1 MKTSLD
7 HLPPHKRNQLAT
19 ITAMLRESAPVE
31 MVILFGSYARGNW
44 VEDLPGGYFSDYD
57 LMVIVASA
65 EVAHDDFLWGK
76 ISDRARRI
84 GGRTPVTIV
93 AHDIREIDQELRVG
107 QFFFS
112 DVVADGVLLYDSHRF
127 TLAKSIAQTPEERF
141 ELARR
146 NFVTWFES
154 AGHFWRGAGYYAA
167 RELGPH
173 AAFSLHQ
180 SAERYFHAALL
191 VYTAYKPK
199 SHDLAQL
206 AAQTA
211 PLHEALA
218 GALPRSE
225 PEDERLFDLL
235 KRAYIE
241 ARYSLSYHVTA
252 EELTILR
259 ERVLDLASRVRHAC
273 LSKLMTI
280 SEKGSIGE
288 LPTLP
293 SDEGDLQLP
302 DLPDLTDAKAMK
314 KWHAAII
321 ELSYERGET
330 LRLEGRREGEAHGR
344 REGEVVGEARG
355 RREGE
360 MVGEARGRAR
370 AIVDVL
376 TRRGLK
382 LRELQSTRILCCR
395 DEATLAKW
403 WELAWTVSSVDE
415 LWDGP
420 GA

>member
-7 HLPPHKRNQLAT
+7 HLPHHKREQLAT

-44 VEDLPGGYFSDYD
+44 VEDLVGGYFSDFD
-57 LMVIVASA
+57 LMVIVASE

-76 ISDRARRI
+76 ISDRAQRI
-84 GGRTPVTIV
+84 GGRIPVTIV
-93 AHDIREIDQELRVG
+93 AHSIREIDQELRVG

-112 DVVADGVLLYDSHRF
+112 DAVAEGVLLYDSHRF
-127 TLAKSIAQTPEERF
+127 TLAKPIALTQAERF

-146 NFVTWFES
+146 NFETWFMS
-154 AGHFWRGAGYYAA
+154 AGNFWRGAGYYAA
-167 RELGPH
+167 RDLGSH
-173 AAFSLHQ
+173 AAFLLHQ

-199 SHDLAQL
+199 THDLAQL
-206 AAQTA
+206 AARTA

-225 PEDERLFDLL
+225 PEDDRLFDLL

-252 EELTILR
+252 EELRILR
-259 ERVLDLASRVRHAC
+259 ERVLDLAGRVRHAC

-280 SEKGSIGE
+280 SETGAVGE
-288 LPTLP
+288 LPALP
-293 SDEGDLQLP
+293 SDEDDLKPPPLP
-302 DLPDLTDAKAMK
+302 DLSDAKAVED
-314 KWHAAII
+314 WHAALI

-330 LRLEGRREGEAHGR
+330 MGREREAI
-344 REGEVVGEARG
+344 GEARG

-360 MVGEARGRAR
+360 TLGRREGEAIGEARGRAR

-376 TRRGLK
+376 TRRGLT
-382 LRELQSTRILCCR
+382 LRELQSARILCCR
-395 DEATLAKW
+395 DEATLARW
-403 WELAWTVSSVDE
+403 WELAWTVGSVDE
-415 LWDGP
+415 LWDEP